1 MGDFAADSTQPP
13 DASQEEPQF
22 KLGTFSID
30 EYRPIKVVVIGA
42 GFSGI
47 AAGIRFPQRVQN
59 LDLTIYDKNAG
70 VGGTWFSNKY
80 PGLACDIPAHCYQ
93 YTFEE
98 KTDWSSFYAPGP
110 EIRSYLE
117 GVVDKYKLTRYIKL
131 RHQVVH
137 ARYDEPSG
145 KWYLRIRRPVPCTN
159 SDGEQFE
166 EFEDVADFLFT
177 GIGGLSRWT
186 WPDIEGLKD
195 FKGKL
200 FHSADFEVGNQTW
213 QEAVEDWK
221 DKKVGVIGVG
231 SSALQLVPSIQPRVA
246 KLSNYVRG
254 KTWLSTPFSGAKFA
268 ELLKRDPT
276 AENYTF
282 CEEDKETFKD
292 PVYYKQFRHELE
304 SDLNSNH
311 SSTLRGTESQL
322 AARTIFADNMRKK
335 LAKKPWIADHLIPDF
350 SVACRRL
357 TPGPGYLEA
366 VSQDNVDFVTTDIK
380 QITPTGIETVDGKH
394 DDLDIIICA
403 TGYDTSFQLEFPIIG
418 RDGTDIRDKWS
429 PHPVTYLTLC
439 VDGFP
444 NWFFSLGPNSGVG
457 SGSLLVL
464 IERQVEYAVEV
475 VKKLQREWLK
485 SIEVKR
491 KALED
496 FDEYLEHYFPKTV
509 YSDKCRSWYK
519 MGQEEGRVL
528 AHLVLCSAGSC
539 LHAVRAIKHPRWE
552 DYTYEPVNGIK
563 NRLYWLGDGQT
574 YNEKTMTGDMAWYL
588 NDDEVDIPP
597 VPEDY

>member
-47 AAGIRFPQRVQN
+47 AAGIRFPQRLQN

-366 VSQDNVDFVTTDIK
+366 VSQDNVDFVTTHIK

-491 KALED
+491 EALED

-519 MGQEEGRVL
+519 MGQEEGRVVGL
-528 AHLVLCSAGSC
+528 YPGSC

-552 DYTYEPVNGIK
+552 DYTYEAVNGIK

-588 NDDEVDIPP
+588 NEDEVDIPP